1 MDYRIHVTIR
11 RKGQPVFTSQE
22 FKTEAFDS
30 LSDLLATAAE
40 FATQNVYD
48 DMEGRDDDD
57 EDEPDR

>member
-1 MDYRIHVTIR
+1 MEYRIHITLR
-11 RKGQPVFTSQE
+11 RKGKPVFASQE

-30 LSDLLATAAE
+30 LSDLMATAAE

-48 DMEGRDDDD
+48 DEEGRDDYD